1 MGCHVDGY
9 CRRFLRLFVRT
20 FPSFV
25 RGIVGTNTSVAR
37 ESKTNE
43 SIVSRMTS
51 DSYKIPN
58 KTTKVSTMARKTG
71 TVKALYYLLSCT
83 IVAALQLQQSW
94 QAAPGSVLATAQVS
108 LSTGTFL
115 ATAGH
120 DGGRVRLWKLRSK
133 DGEDGESLLPTHQG
147 SVFALESSTPSGGN
161 LLVSGSFDRSAKVQR
176 ISFNSDG
183 GLMSKT
189 IASLPEHT
197 GWVRGVRI
205 VDSGD
210 KTGSGAEKANK
221 SDSDLFFLSIGCN
234 LINVWTTSSEQE
246 TSEDAKMSRRLARLD
261 GGPSPGDPLD
271 EPFRRHDIL
280 AIDVAQYYKSDN
292 DDSAFAPWIVAGL
305 VDGTLRVFKTRWGVW
320 KSRTQNLLYDSTGS
334 CSKTV
339 EGAEND
345 DLPVC
350 SVKAHDG
357 RVTGVHAVPH
367 THFVVSVGY
376 DGCWRQWKID
386 LDLSSVELVAV
397 GDIVGSE
404 KNNPTK
410 TRISSS
416 VIAPQSSDSDVDA
429 TAQSWSLV
437 MGTAGGQIYRVLAS
451 ELGLLEPST
460 SELIWSEE
468 DASIT
473 ALTCI
478 DKCAN
483 DSQGSN
489 GIFAIAA
496 GTSKGIVRLF
506 T

>member
-1 MGCHVDGY
+1 M
-9 CRRFLRLFVRT
+9 R
-20 FPSFV
+20 
-25 RGIVGTNTSVAR
+25 
-37 ESKTNE
+37 
-43 SIVSRMTS
+43 
-51 DSYKIPN
+51 
-58 KTTKVSTMARKTG
+58 RKTA
-71 TVKALYYLLSCT
+71 TVSALYLLSCT
-83 IVAALQLQQSW
+83 IVVAALQLQQSW
-94 QAAPGSVLATAQVS
+94 QAAPGSVLATALVS
-108 LSTGTFL
+108 LSEGTFL

-120 DGGRVRLWKLRSK
+120 DGGTVKLWKLRPVE
-133 DGEDGESLLPTHQG
+133 DEEDGESPLLTHEG
-147 SVFALESSTPSGGN
+147 SIFALESSPSSGGS

-176 ISFNSDG
+176 ISVNNDG

-205 VDSGD
+205 VDSGE
-210 KTGSGAEKANK
+210 KTGSGAEKANAP
-221 SDSDLFFLSIGCN
+221 DSDLFFLSIGCN
-234 LINVWTTSSEQE
+234 LINVWTISSEQE
-246 TSEDAKMSRRLARLD
+246 TSDGAKMSQRLARLD
-261 GGPSPGDPLD
+261 GGPSPEDPMD

-280 AIDVAQYYKSDN
+280 AIDVAQYHKSDN

-305 VDGTLRVFKTRWGVW
+305 VDGTLRVFKSRWGVW

-345 DLPVC
+345 DSPIC
-350 SVKAHDG
+350 SVKAHNG

-386 LDLSSVELVAV
+386 LDLLSVELVAV
-397 GDIVGSE
+397 GDVLGSA
-404 KNNPTK
+404 NNDPTK
-410 TRISSS
+410 NRICSSA
-416 VIAPQSSDSDVDA
+416 IAPHSSDSDVEA
-429 TAQSWSLV
+429 TDQSWSLV

-451 ELGLLEPST
+451 ELGFLEPST
-460 SELIWSEE
+460 SKLIWSEE

-478 DKCAN
+478 DKYSN
-483 DSQGSN
+483 DLQGSN

-496 GTSKGIVRLF
+496 GTSKGVVRLF
-506 T
+506 A